1 MKNFI
6 INQWQALE
14 QRERLILG
22 WGGLIVGVILFYALV
37 WQPWHN
43 AITSME
49 EAIQSRRESL
59 VWMRQ
64 TSEMVKNGSVI
75 SSQQSVKDKS
85 QSLLS
90 VIEKTARISRVN
102 TAIQQMV
109 PGTNQKTNVEQV
121 NVVLEEADFNLW
133 VRWVD
138 DLSRNYAV
146 NVSQLS
152 VENETDQPNVVEL
165 RVTFERG

>member
-1 MKNFI
+1 MKKLI
-6 INQWQALE
+6 IDQWRQLGKRE
-14 QRERLILG
+14 QLVLG
-22 WGGLIVGVILFYALV
+22 WGGLVVGLILFYALI

-43 AITSME
+43 AIEHME
-49 EAIQSRRESL
+49 DAIQSRRESL

-64 TSEMVKNGSVI
+64 TSEMVKNGGVLSAQQIV
-75 SSQQSVKDKS
+75 SSADE
-85 QSLLS
+85 SLLS
-90 VIEKTARISRVN
+90 VIEKTARTGQISKY
-102 TAIQQMV
+102 IQQMV
-109 PGTNQKTNVEQV
+109 PGTDPQTNIAQV

-138 DLSRNYAV
+138 DLFRNYAV
-146 NVSQLS
+146 NVKQLT